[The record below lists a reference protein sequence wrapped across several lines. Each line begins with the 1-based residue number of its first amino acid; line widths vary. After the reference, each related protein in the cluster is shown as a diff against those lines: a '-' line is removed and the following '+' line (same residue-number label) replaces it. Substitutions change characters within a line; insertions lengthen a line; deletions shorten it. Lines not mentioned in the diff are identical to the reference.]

1 MAVVVV
7 VESAVVTDV
16 DAFVVVIV
24 RLTPRK
30 GSDAMMADVR
40 VVSQQTTTDYEEEE
54 GRMMLMG
61 VGGLQISVC
70 S

>member
-1 MAVVVV
+1 VAVVVV